1 MKRRVFILLGVMFFI
16 LTVAAVLIGSVR
28 VGLLDIGKILSNH
41 LFGSSYAVDGAKDS
55 IIFDIRLPRVI
66 VTILVGCALSTS
78 GAVIQGVYRN
88 PMADTGVLGISSGA
102 SLGAIIAI
110 ATGLVSVN
118 IYAMPAMA
126 AVCALLTAFGV
137 FFFSSRKGKVPVLT
151 LVLAGIAIST
161 FLRAMVSLIL
171 SCMEEGQMK
180 EYLYWSM
187 GSLSST
193 RWEHVK
199 LAVLPVVIGC
209 GLLMWHSKEL
219 NILMLGEEEAQ
230 SLGLNPYKIRK
241 RLLFLVSLVTAI
253 AVCVS
258 GGIQFVGL
266 VIPHMIRLT
275 IGADNK
281 ILIPASALG
290 GACFLLLCDLFA
302 RTLVSPAEIAVGI
315 VTAVI
320 GAPYFLY
327 LIHRQRKGQI

>member
-1 MKRRVFILLGVMFFI
+1 MFFLCALFIVLVI
-16 LTVAAVLIGSVR
+16 LAVLIGSVH
-28 VGLLDIGKILSNH
+28 VNLLDIGMILANH
-41 LFGSSYAVDGAKDS
+41 LFGSGYAVDRAMDS

-66 VTILVGCALSTS
+66 VTILVGCALSTA

-102 SLGAIIAI
+102 SLGAILAI
-110 ATGLVSVN
+110 ATGLVAVN
-118 IYAMPAMA
+118 IYVMPAMA
-126 AVCALLTAFGV
+126 AACALITAFGV
-137 FFFSSRKGKVPVLT
+137 FYFSSRKGKVPVLT

-171 SCMEEGQMK
+171 SYMEEGQMK

-187 GSLSST
+187 GNLSST
-193 RWEHVK
+193 RWEHVR
-199 LAVLPVVIGC
+199 LAFVPVVIGC
-209 GLLMWHSKEL
+209 GLLMWYSREL

-241 RLLFLVSLVTAI
+241 RLLFLVSLVTAV

-266 VIPHMIRLT
+266 VIPHMIRLV

-281 ILIPASALG
+281 WLIPASGLG
-290 GACFLLLCDLFA
+290 GACFLLLCDLIA
-302 RTLVSPAEIAVGI
+302 RTLISPAEIAVGI
-315 VTAVI
+315 VTAIV

-327 LIHRQRKGQI
+327 LIHRQRKEQM

>member
-1 MKRRVFILLGVMFFI
+1 MFFLCALFIVLVI
-16 LTVAAVLIGSVR
+16 LAVLIGSVH
-28 VGLLDIGKILSNH
+28 VNLSDIGMILANH
-41 LFGSSYAVDGAKDS
+41 LFGSGYAVDRAMDS

-66 VTILVGCALSTS
+66 VTILVGCALSTA

-102 SLGAIIAI
+102 SLGAILAI
-110 ATGLVSVN
+110 ATGLVAVN
-118 IYAMPAMA
+118 IYVMPAMA
-126 AVCALLTAFGV
+126 AACALITAFGV
-137 FFFSSRKGKVPVLT
+137 FYFSSRKGKVPVLT

-171 SCMEEGQMK
+171 SYMEEGQMK

-193 RWEHVK
+193 RWEHVR
-199 LAVLPVVIGC
+199 LAFVPVVIGC
-209 GLLMWHSKEL
+209 GLLMWYSREL

-241 RLLFLVSLVTAI
+241 RLLFLVSLVTAV

-266 VIPHMIRLT
+266 VIPHMIRLV

-281 ILIPASALG
+281 WLIPASGLG
-290 GACFLLLCDLFA
+290 GACFLLLCDLIA
-302 RTLVSPAEIAVGI
+302 RTLISPAEIAVGI
-315 VTAVI
+315 VTAIV

-327 LIHRQRKGQI
+327 LIHRQRKEQM